1 MRNLLLFIFI
11 FPFQFF
17 APDASAQAGDSLL
30 IRGIYTE
37 ALINP
42 VAYRNLDFL
51 CNRIGGRLCGSPQAE
66 KAVQWTRKVLDGM
79 GLDTVYLQPVMVP
92 HWERGK
98 KETAKVIS
106 GKAGNHGL
114 QVCAIGGSVATPGKG
129 ITANVVEVKNFEEL
143 KSLGREKIEGKI
155 VFYNRAADPAPV
167 YTFDAYGGS
176 VDQRSRGAMNAA
188 RLGAA
193 AVIVRS
199 ATTVHDNFPHT
210 GNQHY
215 ADSVKAIP
223 AFCVSTN
230 DADSLSKW
238 LKTDQ
243 RLKLELHSWCILHP
257 DTTSYNVIGEI
268 RGSKHPGEIILV
280 GGHLDSWDIGQ
291 GAHDDGAGLVQCI
304 EVLRLF
310 KTLNIKP
317 ARTIRMVA
325 FMDEEYNQSGA
336 KVYAGESQRRAGLG
350 KEKHLAAIE
359 ADRGGATPQGF
370 SIEGTDEEMKKVL
383 AWKGLFEP
391 YGIWSFEKSGSGV
404 DIRDLKAQGA
414 LLIALVTDSQRYF
427 DYHHSASDTFDKVNV
442 RELELGAAG
451 MAALVWLMDNKW

>member
-51 CNRIGGRLCGSPQAE
+51 CNRIGGRLCGSSQAE

-79 GLDTVYLQPVMVP
+79 GLDTVYLQPVIVP

-98 KETAKVIS
+98 KETAMVIS

-230 DADSLSKW
+230 DADSLSTPYKSTP
-238 LKTDQ
+238 L
-243 RLKLELHSWCILHP
+243 
-257 DTTSYNVIGEI
+257 
-268 RGSKHPGEIILV
+268 
-280 GGHLDSWDIGQ
+280 
-291 GAHDDGAGLVQCI
+291 
-304 EVLRLF
+304 LR
-310 KTLNIKP
+310 
-317 ARTIRMVA
+317 
-325 FMDEEYNQSGA
+325 Q
-336 KVYAGESQRRAGLG
+336 
-350 KEKHLAAIE
+350 
-359 ADRGGATPQGF
+359 
-370 SIEGTDEEMKKVL
+370 
-383 AWKGLFEP
+383 
-391 YGIWSFEKSGSGV
+391 V
-404 DIRDLKAQGA
+404 D
-414 LLIALVTDSQRYF
+414 Y
-427 DYHHSASDTFDKVNV
+427 
-442 RELELGAAG
+442 
-451 MAALVWLMDNKW
+451 